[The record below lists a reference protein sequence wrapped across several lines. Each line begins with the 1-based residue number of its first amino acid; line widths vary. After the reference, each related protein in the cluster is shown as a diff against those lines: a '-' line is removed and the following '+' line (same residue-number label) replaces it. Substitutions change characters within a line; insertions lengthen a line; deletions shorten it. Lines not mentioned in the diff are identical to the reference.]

1 MTINIKGPELR
12 ELKPRILVLGV
23 GGAGGNAINR
33 MIESGMQGVEF
44 VAVNTDAQDL
54 KLNKAHAKIQLG
66 CNLTKGLGAG
76 AKHDIGQAAA
86 DESLNDIVDY
96 IKGSNMVF
104 ITAGM
109 GGGTGTGASHVIARS
124 AKELNILTVGVVT
137 LPFSYEGPKRMRRAM
152 DGLDELK
159 KHLDTNIIV
168 PNQNLFKVINEKTT
182 LKNSFGLSND
192 VLKFGVQGITDLMVR
207 PGLVNLDFAD
217 VETVMKGMGKA
228 MMGTGEAEGEK
239 RAEEATNA
247 ALNNPL
253 IDEYS
258 LKGAKGLLVNITGGN
273 DLTLFEVDEAINKI
287 RAEVDPEAELI
298 FGSIEDESLNG
309 KIRVSIVATSLDDQS
324 PNIKPVISMVHRLQ
338 SRNIGYSESVI
349 NNLTVNQPT
358 LSTAEEVTALG
369 ATEGA
374 TALDM
379 NNIIEQNHT
388 SQQIETES
396 KEQDRIVKKEL
407 SLENISMENATY
419 LQNVEDTT
427 NMKDSITNEEIPTF
441 EVDSIELAT
450 PDLFSNNEDDA
461 SFNQDTTN
469 DDEPKIFD
477 TTESEVAQKSKEPE
491 MFEEPNL
498 EEDFEIPAFL
508 RKQKN

>member
-23 GGAGGNAINR
+23 GGAGGNALNG
-33 MIESGMQGVEF
+33 MIEAGMQGVEF

-54 KLNKAHAKIQLG
+54 RMNKAHAKIQLG
-66 CNLTKGLGAG
+66 SNLTKGLGAG

-86 DESLNDIVDY
+86 DESLNDIIDY
-96 IKGSNMVF
+96 IKGANMVF

-109 GGGTGTGASHVIARS
+109 GGGTGTGASHVIARA

-137 LPFSYEGPKRMRRAM
+137 LPFSYEGPKRMRIALE
-152 DGLDELK
+152 GLEELK

-168 PNQNLFKVINEKTT
+168 PNQNLFKIINEKTT

-192 VLKFGVQGITDLMVR
+192 VLKFGVQSVTDLMVR

-239 RAEEATNA
+239 RAEEATSA

-273 DLTLFEVDEAINKI
+273 DLTLFEVDEAVNKI

-298 FGSIEDESLNG
+298 FGSIEDENLNG

-324 PNIKPVISMVHRLQ
+324 PQTKPVISMVHRLQ
-338 SRNIGYSESVI
+338 SRNTGYVDNSA
-349 NNLTVNQPT
+349 NLNATHEPT
-358 LSTAEEVTALG
+358 LS
-369 ATEGA
+369 ATVGA
-374 TALDM
+374 TALDLNSVIEK
-379 NNIIEQNHT
+379 NNANEQKT
-388 SQQIETES
+388 EQQVVSETINEP
-396 KEQDRIVKKEL
+396 
-407 SLENISMENATY
+407 SLENISMENAEY
-419 LQNVEDTT
+419 LQNTE
-427 NMKDSITNEEIPTF
+427 NELNDKKENPEISF

-450 PDLFSNNEDDA
+450 PELFSENEENNVFNQENNTISYNQENNEA
-461 SFNQDTTN
+461 
-469 DDEPKIFD
+469 EPKVFEDMNIQEEK
-477 TTESEVAQKSKEPE
+477 TEKEPE
-491 MFEEPNL
+491 MFEETNS

-508 RKQKN
+508 RRQKN